1 MVGDFLDVSR
11 RESMS
16 AGSARALAPV
26 GIIPRRVSR
35 HAIAIPVDVTVLR
48 SGIPNN
54 IPGRSL
60 DLGEGGMSAVLAA
73 EFRLGDSVG
82 LEFRLPDVS
91 APLRAKAVVRHQA
104 QLQCGFEFLGL
115 SQDQQASIRY
125 WARRRTQ
132 PQTEIK
138 PSETLPSQASAP
150 QASPLKAFSRT
161 LHRVLWIALLIFV
174 AVGAAG
180 WWQWY
185 RAWNE
190 LEAHVP
196 GRVSSIQPSST
207 PYRATVPAEVMQR
220 LIIHKVDPIY
230 PEAMRRANVHGTV
243 VLAALIGRDG
253 TVVKLHPI
261 SGPEALGPTAI
272 EAVRWWRFHPYRI
285 NDKAVDVETTLTVE
299 FPPAS

>member
-1 MVGDFLDVSR
+1 
-11 RESMS
+11 MS
-16 AGSARALAPV
+16 AGPARALAPV
-26 GIIPRRVSR
+26 IIPRRVSR

-48 SGIPNN
+48 SGVPNN

-60 DLGEGGMSAVLAA
+60 DLGEGGMLAVLAA
-73 EFRLGDSVG
+73 EFRPGDSVG

-91 APLRAKAVVRHQA
+91 APLRAKAEVRHQA

-132 PQTEIK
+132 SQPEIQPPETPASQSPAPEASPRK
-138 PSETLPSQASAP
+138 TLPA
-150 QASPLKAFSRT
+150 T
-161 LHRVLWIALLIFV
+161 LHRILWIALLILVGV
-174 AVGAAG
+174 ATVG

-190 LEAHVP
+190 LEARIP
-196 GRVSSIQPSST
+196 SRIPAKESSSAPQ
-207 PYRATVPAEVMQR
+207 RATVPAEVMQQ
-220 LIIHKVDPIY
+220 LITHKVDPIY
-230 PEAMRRANVHGTV
+230 PEAMRKAHVHGIV
-243 VLAALIGRDG
+243 VLAAVIGPDG

-261 SGPEALGPTAI
+261 SGPEALSSTAI
-272 EAVRWWRFHPYRI
+272 EAVRWWRFHPYRV
-285 NDKAVDVETTLTVE
+285 NGKAVDVETTLAIE

>member
-1 MVGDFLDVSR
+1 
-11 RESMS
+11 MS
-16 AGSARALAPV
+16 AGPARALASV
-26 GIIPRRVSR
+26 IIPRRVSR

-48 SGIPNN
+48 SGVPNN

-60 DLGEGGMSAVLAA
+60 DLGEGGMLAVLAA
-73 EFRLGDSVG
+73 EFRPGDSVG

-132 PQTEIK
+132 
-138 PSETLPSQASAP
+138 SLPELQPPEPPTSQSPAPEAS
-150 QASPLKAFSRT
+150 SPKTFPAT
-161 LHRVLWIALLIFV
+161 LHRVLWIALLILVGV
-174 AVGAAG
+174 AAVG

-190 LEAHVP
+190 LEARIPSRISVKE
-196 GRVSSIQPSST
+196 SSSAPQ
-207 PYRATVPAEVMQR
+207 RATVPAAVMQQ
-220 LIIHKVDPIY
+220 LITHKVDPIY
-230 PEAMRRANVHGTV
+230 PEAMRKAHVHGIV
-243 VLAALIGRDG
+243 VLAAVIGHDG

-261 SGPEALGPTAI
+261 SGPEALSSTAI
-272 EAVRWWRFHPYRI
+272 EAVRWWRFHPYRV
-285 NDKAVDVETTLTVE
+285 NGKAVDVETTLAIE

>member
-1 MVGDFLDVSR
+1 MAGDLFDVRR

-16 AGSARALAPV
+16 AAPSRSLAPAGV
-26 GIIPRRVSR
+26 IPRRASR
-35 HAIAIPVDVTVLR
+35 HAIAIPIDVTVLR

-60 DLGEGGMSAVLAA
+60 DLGEGGMLAILAA
-73 EFRLGDSVG
+73 EFCLGDSVG
-82 LEFRLPDVS
+82 LEFRLPDIS
-91 APLRAKAVVRHQA
+91 SPLRAKAVVRHQA

-115 SQDQQASIRY
+115 SDEQQASIRY

-132 PQTEIK
+132 TQPEIQ
-138 PSETLPSQASAP
+138 PSERGPSQPTAEVIP
-150 QASPLKAFSRT
+150 PKALPPALYRF
-161 LHRVLWIALLIFV
+161 LWIALPIFV
-174 AVGAAG
+174 AVSAAG

-190 LEAHVP
+190 LESQVP
-196 GRVSSIQPSST
+196 SRVSITQLSST
-207 PYRATVPAEVMQR
+207 PFRATVPTEVMQR
-220 LIIHKVDPIY
+220 LIIHKVEPIY
-230 PEAMRRANVHGTV
+230 PEGLRKANVHGIV
-243 VLAALIGRDG
+243 VLAVLIGRDG

-261 SGPEALGPTAI
+261 SGPEALDSTAI

-285 NDKAVDVETTLTVE
+285 NGKAVDVETTLAIE

>member
-1 MVGDFLDVSR
+1 
-11 RESMS
+11 MS
-16 AGSARALAPV
+16 AGPARALAPV
-26 GIIPRRVSR
+26 IIPRRVSR

-48 SGIPNN
+48 SGVPNN

-60 DLGEGGMSAVLAA
+60 DLGEGGMLAVLAA
-73 EFRLGDSVG
+73 EFRPGDSVG

-125 WARRRTQ
+125 WVRRRTQ
-132 PQTEIK
+132 SQPEIQ
-138 PSETLPSQASAP
+138 PPEPPTSQSPALEAS
-150 QASPLKAFSRT
+150 SPKAAT
-161 LHRVLWIALLIFV
+161 LHRVLWIALLILVGV
-174 AVGAAG
+174 AAAG

-190 LEAHVP
+190 LEARIPSRISVKE
-196 GRVSSIQPSST
+196 SSSAPQ
-207 PYRATVPAEVMQR
+207 RATVPAEVMQQ
-220 LIIHKVDPIY
+220 LITHKVDPIY
-230 PEAMRRANVHGTV
+230 PEAMRKAHVHGIV
-243 VLAALIGRDG
+243 VLAAVIGHDG

-261 SGPEALGPTAI
+261 SGPEALSSTAI
-272 EAVRWWRFHPYRI
+272 EAVRWWRFHPYRV
-285 NDKAVDVETTLTVE
+285 NGKAVDVETTLAIE

>member
-1 MVGDFLDVSR
+1 
-11 RESMS
+11 MS

-60 DLGEGGMSAVLAA
+60 DLSEGGMLAVLAA
-73 EFRLGDSVG
+73 EFRPGDSVG
-82 LEFRLPDVS
+82 LEFRLPHVS
-91 APLRAKAVVRHQA
+91 APLRAKAVVRHQT
-104 QLQCGFEFLGL
+104 QLRCGFEFLGL

-125 WARRRTQ
+125 WARRRGQ
-132 PQTEIK
+132 PRVEIQPTET
-138 PSETLPSQASAP
+138 PASSLCAP
-150 QASPLKAFSRT
+150 VATPPRVSPTT
-161 LHRVLWIALLIFV
+161 LHRILWIVLLIFI
-174 AVGAAG
+174 AVGVVG

-185 RAWNE
+185 RAWKD
-190 LEAHVP
+190 LEARVP
-196 GRVSSIQPSST
+196 GRTQPTST
-207 PYRATVPAEVMQR
+207 LYRATVPAEVMQR
-220 LIIHKVDPIY
+220 LIIHKVEPIY
-230 PEAMRRANVHGTV
+230 PEAMRRANVHGIV

-253 TVVKLHPI
+253 TVVNLHPI
-261 SGPEALGPTAI
+261 SGPEALGSTAI

-285 NDKAVDVETTLTVE
+285 NGKAVDMETTLAIE

>member
-1 MVGDFLDVSR
+1 
-11 RESMS
+11 MS
-16 AGSARALAPV
+16 AGPALALAPV
-26 GIIPRRVSR
+26 GITPRRVSR

-60 DLGEGGMSAVLAA
+60 DLGEGGMLAVLAA
-73 EFRLGDSVG
+73 EFHPGDSVG

-125 WARRRTQ
+125 WARRKGQ
-132 PQTEIK
+132 PKPEIQ
-138 PSETLPSQASAP
+138 PSETPASVSPAPVTSLPKAL
-150 QASPLKAFSRT
+150 PLT
-161 LHRVLWIALLIFV
+161 LHRVLWIALLLFV
-174 AVGAAG
+174 AVGAVG

-190 LEAHVP
+190 LEARVP
-196 GRVSSIQPSST
+196 GRVSSTQQSST

-220 LIIHKVDPIY
+220 LIIHKVEPIY
-230 PEAMRRANVHGTV
+230 PEAMRQANVHGIV
-243 VLAALIGRDG
+243 VLAAVIARDG

-261 SGPEALGPTAI
+261 SGPEALGSTAI
-272 EAVRWWRFHPYRI
+272 EAARWWRFHPYRI
-285 NDKAVDVETTLTVE
+285 NGKAVDVETTLAVE

>member
-1 MVGDFLDVSR
+1 
-11 RESMS
+11 MS
-16 AGSARALAPV
+16 AGPARALAPV
-26 GIIPRRVSR
+26 IIQRRVSR
-35 HAIAIPVDVTVLR
+35 HALAIPVDVTVLL
-48 SGIPNN
+48 SGVPNN

-60 DLGEGGMSAVLAA
+60 DLGEGGMLAVLAA
-73 EFRLGDSVG
+73 EFRPGDSVG

-132 PQTEIK
+132 AQPETQL
-138 PSETLPSQASAP
+138 SETPSSQSPAPKAHSPKTLPA
-150 QASPLKAFSRT
+150 T
-161 LHRVLWIALLIFV
+161 LHRVLRIALLILV
-174 AVGAAG
+174 AVGAVG

-185 RAWNE
+185 RAWHE
-190 LEAHVP
+190 LEARIP
-196 GRVSSIQPSST
+196 RRISAKESST
-207 PYRATVPAEVMQR
+207 APQRATVPAEVMQQ
-220 LIIHKVDPIY
+220 LITHKVDPIY
-230 PEAMRRANVHGTV
+230 PEAMRRANVHGIV
-243 VLAALIGRDG
+243 VLAALIGSDG

-261 SGPEALGPTAI
+261 SGPEALGSTAI

-285 NDKAVDVETTLTVE
+285 NGKAVDVETTLAIE

>member
-1 MVGDFLDVSR
+1 
-11 RESMS
+11 MS
-16 AGSARALAPV
+16 AGTARTLAPV

-48 SGIPNN
+48 SGVPNN

-60 DLGEGGMSAVLAA
+60 DLGEGGMLAVLAA
-73 EFRLGDSVG
+73 EFRPGDSVG

-104 QLQCGFEFLGL
+104 QLRCGFEFLGL

-125 WARRRTQ
+125 WARRRIQSQ
-132 PQTEIK
+132 PEIQPPET
-138 PSETLPSQASAP
+138 PSTPESGPPNALPA
-150 QASPLKAFSRT
+150 T
-161 LHRVLWIALLIFV
+161 LHRVLWIVLLIFV

-190 LEAHVP
+190 LEARVP
-196 GRVSSIQPSST
+196 SRVSSTQPSST

-220 LIIHKVDPIY
+220 LIIHKVEPIY
-230 PEAMRRANVHGTV
+230 PEALRQANVHGIV
-243 VLAALIGRDG
+243 VLAAVIARDG

-261 SGPEALGPTAI
+261 SGPEALGSTAI

-285 NDKAVDVETTLTVE
+285 NGKAVDVETTLAIE

>member
-1 MVGDFLDVSR
+1 
-11 RESMS
+11 MS
-16 AGSARALAPV
+16 AGPARALAPV

-60 DLGEGGMSAVLAA
+60 DLGEGGMLAVLAA
-73 EFRLGDSVG
+73 EFRPGDSVG

-115 SQDQQASIRY
+115 SHDQQASIRY
-125 WARRRTQ
+125 WARRRTHSQ
-132 PQTEIK
+132 PRIQ
-138 PSETLPSQASAP
+138 PSETPSSEPSAP
-150 QASPLKAFSRT
+150 AASRPKAVSAT
-161 LHRVLWIALLIFV
+161 LHRVLWIALLIFFAV
-174 AVGAAG
+174 AAVG

-190 LEAHVP
+190 LEARIPIRSGKEPNSVP
-196 GRVSSIQPSST
+196 RH
-207 PYRATVPAEVMQR
+207 ATVPAEVMQQ
-220 LIIHKVDPIY
+220 LIIHKVEPIY
-230 PEAMRRANVHGTV
+230 PEALRRANVHGIV

-261 SGPEALGPTAI
+261 SGPEALGSTAI

-285 NDKAVDVETTLTVE
+285 NGKAVDVETTLAVE

>member
-1 MVGDFLDVSR
+1 
-11 RESMS
+11 MS
-16 AGSARALAPV
+16 AGPARALAPAV
-26 GIIPRRVSR
+26 IIPRRVSR

-48 SGIPNN
+48 SGVPNN

-60 DLGEGGMSAVLAA
+60 DLGEGGMLAVLAA
-73 EFRLGDSVG
+73 EFHPGDSVG

-132 PQTEIK
+132 SQPETRL
-138 PSETLPSQASAP
+138 SEAPASASP
-150 QASPLKAFSRT
+150 APVASSPKVLHAT
-161 LHRVLWIALLIFV
+161 LHRVLWIALLIIV
-174 AVGAAG
+174 AVGAVG

-185 RAWNE
+185 RAWHE
-190 LEAHVP
+190 LEARIPH
-196 GRVSSIQPSST
+196 RVSVKEPN
-207 PYRATVPAEVMQR
+207 PAPHRATVPAEVMQQ
-220 LIIHKVDPIY
+220 LITHKVDPIY
-230 PEAMRRANVHGTV
+230 PEAMRRANVHGIV
-243 VLAALIGRDG
+243 VLAAVIGRDG

-261 SGPEALGPTAI
+261 SGPEALGSTAI

-285 NDKAVDVETTLTVE
+285 NGKAVDVETTLAIE

>member
-1 MVGDFLDVSR
+1 
-11 RESMS
+11 MS
-16 AGSARALAPV
+16 AGPALALAPAV
-26 GIIPRRVSR
+26 IFPRRVSR

-48 SGIPNN
+48 SGVPNN

-60 DLGEGGMSAVLAA
+60 DLGEGGMLAVLAA
-73 EFRLGDSVG
+73 EFRPGDSVG

-104 QLQCGFEFLGL
+104 QLQCGFEFVGL

-125 WARRRTQ
+125 WARRRGQ
-132 PQTEIK
+132 PKSEIE
-138 PSETLPSQASAP
+138 PSETPASASP
-150 QASPLKAFSRT
+150 APAASPPKVLPAT

-174 AVGAAG
+174 VVGAAG

-185 RAWNE
+185 RAWKD
-190 LEAHVP
+190 LESRIP
-196 GRVSSIQPSST
+196 GRVSSKEPRSAPQ
-207 PYRATVPAEVMQR
+207 RATVPTEVMQQ
-220 LIIHKVDPIY
+220 LIIHKVEPIY
-230 PEAMRRANVHGTV
+230 PEAMRRANVHGIV
-243 VLAALIGRDG
+243 VLSALIGRDG

-261 SGPEALGPTAI
+261 SGPEALGSTAI

-285 NDKAVDVETTLTVE
+285 NGKAVDVETTLAIE